1 MSNKK
6 FLR

>member
-6 FLR
+6 SS

>member
-6 FLR
+6 

>member
-6 FLR
+6 FY